1 MKRTDGSVR
10 SEDAQMVISDR
21 KWSPALQW
29 EENAGGFEA
38 IVVIDSVTL
47 AVAIY
52 TYKKQTG
59 RKRIVSA
66 I

>member
-10 SEDAQMVISDR
+10 SEDAQMVISER

-47 AVAIY
+47 AVTIY
-52 TYKKQTG
+52 MYKSKL
-59 RKRIVSA
+59 VESA
-66 I
+66 LSP